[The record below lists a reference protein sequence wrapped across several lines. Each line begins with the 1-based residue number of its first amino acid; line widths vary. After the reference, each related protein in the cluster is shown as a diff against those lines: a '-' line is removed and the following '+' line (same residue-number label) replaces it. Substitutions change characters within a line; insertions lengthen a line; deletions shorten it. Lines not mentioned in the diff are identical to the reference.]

1 MCLLFLLAAK
11 CYQDLY
17 TTIKMK
23 IGRLHEL
30 TKAAT
35 YYEFFNLRENCS
47 ESDIKK
53 AFRRLRKT
61 APPDSLTKDQF
72 NELVMNGYSV
82 LSNYRQAYDNF
93 LRESKFLYIGEPEN
107 FRNYLFVVVI
117 AVVCLLVFVDF
128 VVYAVRYLKYV
139 DDLEKYKKMKK
150 SSTSADAKST
160 KKNVHARPPTM
171 IVKRMV
177 GRVSSFFRKK
187 Q

>member
-1 MCLLFLLAAK
+1 MCLLFLCAAK

-30 TKAAT
+30 TRAAT
-35 YYEFFNLRENCS
+35 YYEFFNLGENCS
-47 ESDIKK
+47 DSDIKK
-53 AFRRLRKT
+53 AFRKLRKST
-61 APPDSLTKDQF
+61 PPTNLTKDQF

-93 LRESKFLYIGEPEN
+93 LRESKFLYINEPEN
-107 FRNYLFVVVI
+107 FRNYFFIIVI
-117 AVVCLLVFVDF
+117 SVVCLLVFIDF

-139 DDLEKYKKMKK
+139 DDREKYKKMKK
-150 SSTSADAKST
+150 SDTPADAKNI
-160 KKNVHARPPTM
+160 KKKLHVNPPTM
-171 IVKRMV
+171 ISKKMANHI
-177 GRVSSFFRKK
+177 SSFFSKR